1 MMDRLKG
8 KVWCFGDDISTD
20 TILPSK
26 WKIASFELTELGKH
40 AMEGADESFGKKVK
54 EGDFIVAGT
63 NFGCG
68 SSREQAP
75 MALKG
80 SGVRVIIARTFA
92 RIFFRNCVNI
102 GLYPLELDWENGF
115 FETGD
120 EIQVDFTKRIVL
132 NITNGRHMSFVP
144 LPQFLEE
151 IFNAG
156 GLKPF
161 LKSGKSLVKL
171 VEAQDH

>member
-1 MMDRLKG
+1 MDGLKG
-8 KVWCFGDDISTD
+8 NVWCFGNDISTD

-26 WKIASFELTELGKH
+26 WKIASFELAELGKH
-40 AMEGADESFGKKVK
+40 AMGGSDENFGKKVK
-54 EGDFIVAGT
+54 QGDFIVAGT

-80 SGVRVIIARTFA
+80 CGVRVIIARTFA

-102 GLYPLELDWENGF
+102 GLYPLELDWEDGF

-120 EIQVDFTKRIVL
+120 EIRVDFSKKTVL
-132 NITNGRHMSFVP
+132 NLTNGRTMSFVP
-144 LPQFLEE
+144 LPAFLEE
-151 IFNAG
+151 IFNSG
-156 GLKPF
+156 GLGSF
-161 LKSGKSLVKL
+161 LKSGKSLVEL
-171 VEAQDH
+171 VGAQGH